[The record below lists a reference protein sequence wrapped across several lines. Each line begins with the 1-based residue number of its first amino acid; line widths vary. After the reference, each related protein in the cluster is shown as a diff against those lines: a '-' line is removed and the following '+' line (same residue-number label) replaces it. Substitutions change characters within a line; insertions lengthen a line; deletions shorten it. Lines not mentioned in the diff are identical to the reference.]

1 LQEGAAYDVLRGLIP
16 APDAA
21 EWMECLRVAQRHL
34 LAYGITGWQDAWV
47 ERDLLRA
54 CRALDDDG
62 ELTVRVV
69 TSLWWDRHRGLEQI
83 DDLLEMRE
91 WGAGGNVDTGTVKIM
106 LDGCPENGTGAML
119 APYEEPFDHDH
130 GSGIQFVDAE
140 TLNEAVA
147 ELDAL
152 GFQGHQHALGDRGI
166 RSALD
171 ALQAARTANGMND
184 LRHHVAHLQFPDPA
198 DVPRLRSLGVVA
210 NCQPY
215 WAQPDPAIEE
225 LVKPRVG
232 ERVERLY
239 PIGDLKRSGAVLAFG
254 SDWPVST
261 PDPFRQ
267 IEVAVT
273 RRSPDDD
280 DGPALHEEQRIEL
293 PDAIAAFT
301 RGSAYVNRDDDAG
314 SIEEGK
320 RADLIVL
327 DRNLFDR
334 SAGSIHHT
342 QVVTTIAAGRVVHE
356 RRG

>member
-1 LQEGAAYDVLRGLIP
+1 VTPETLAAYAEL
-16 APDAA
+16 AA
-21 EWMECLRVAQRHL
+21 E
-34 LAYGITGWQDAWV
+34 
-47 ERDLLRA
+47 DLLTA
-54 CRALDDDG
+54 
-62 ELTVRVV
+62 RVV
-69 TSLWWDRHRGLEQI
+69 GALWWDRHRGVEQI
-83 DDLLEMRE
+83 EDLREMRE

-119 APYEEPFDHDH
+119 APYERPFDREH

-140 TLNEAVA
+140 TLNEAVPA
-147 ELDAL
+147 LDAL
-152 GFQGHQHALGDRGI
+152 GFQVHQHALGDRAI

-171 ALQAARTANGMND
+171 AVQAARTRNGMND

-210 NCQPY
+210 NVQPY

-225 LVKPRVG
+225 LVTPRVG

-273 RRSPDDD
+273 RRAPGDD
-280 DGPALHEEQRIEL
+280 DGPVLHEEQRIEL

-314 SIEEGK
+314 SIEVGK
-320 RADLIVL
+320 RADLVVL
-327 DRNLFDR
+327 DRSLFDR
-334 SAGSIHHT
+334 SAGPVHRT
-342 QVVTTIAAGRVVHE
+342 EVVTTIAAGRVVHE
-356 RRG
+356 RP